1 MVLEARGLDVTPS
14 TIERFLAVRDTATAK
29 ILTRIFAD
37 EIRHVRAGTR
47 WYESRCTQLNI
58 NPETVWQHLVR
69 THYRGLIKPPFND
82 SARDSAGLTRGYY
95 QALAVP

>member
-14 TIERFLAVRDTATAK
+14 TIERFHAVGDNATAK
-29 ILTRIFAD
+29 ILARILTD
-37 EIRHVRAGTR
+37 EVIHVRAGTR
-47 WYESRCTQLNI
+47 WFESVCAEQNI
-58 NPETVWQHLVR
+58 NPETTWQELVR
-69 THYRGLIKPPFND
+69 IYFRGAIKPPFND